1 MSEKIVPKDI
11 EPNWVEKEV
20 KEIEKLY
27 AKNPDTFVV
36 KKTCRNYRESYS
48 RQDILNIIE
57 EVFKKCEQPGG
68 KA

>member
-36 KKTCRNYRESYS
+36 KKTCRNY
-48 RQDILNIIE
+48 
-57 EVFKKCEQPGG
+57 
-68 KA
+68 